1 MLIDNKSIAIVGGG
15 PAGLTLA
22 RLLQL
27 KGANVKVYERDFNK
41 NARVQGSPLDMHE
54 DSGLAAIRK
63 AELLEEFKKAFRPGA
78 DRTLIMNEKAEI
90 FFNDH
95 ETKPEE
101 DFGHENFRPEID
113 RGPLRNMLLESLD
126 PETVVWDSH
135 FLSMERKGECW
146 LLHFKNGNSVYADL
160 VVASDGANSKI
171 RPYLT
176 DSKPIYSGII
186 MLEGNVSKEN
196 APQIDALIKGGK
208 IMAFGNSQNILM
220 GQKGNGDLGFYASFK
235 ADEHW
240 PATCGLDFS
249 DTAQMLKWFKTE
261 YPEWSPI
268 WEELFENAKTPF
280 IPRLIYSMPLD
291 QTWET
296 LPNLTLIGDAAH
308 VMPPFAGEGAN
319 MAMLDALELSEYLT
333 DENCKTL
340 QEAISVYEHHMRK
353 RAATATQESLE
364 NGERMHSETSLATM
378 LDFFNSHLD

>member
-41 NARVQGSPLDMHE
+41 NASVQGSPLDMHE

-135 FLSMERKGECW
+135 FLSMERKGEGW

-196 APQIDALIKGGK
+196 ATQIDALIKGGK